1 MGNDHVSMEVADSNI
16 KYNVGE
22 PVAVYAWIASVNTSA
37 DGHVTYDVDFKDAE
51 GNIKGFIE
59 DITDEDLTTVF

>member
-1 MGNDHVSMEVADSNI
+1 MDT

-37 DGHVTYDVDFKDAE
+37 DGHITYDVDVKDID
-51 GNIKGFIE
+51 GNIIGLLYSISDE
-59 DITDEDLTTVF
+59 DITTVF

>member
-1 MGNDHVSMEVADSNI
+1 MDA

-37 DGHVTYDVDFKDAE
+37 KDIITYDVEFKDID
-51 GNIKGFIE
+51 GNYISTIRDVTE
-59 DITDEDLTTVF
+59 EDLTTVF